1 MSQELDLTEED
12 VPKEALERAIRDA
25 ARLEVVRLGGST
37 LAPGSLELLG
47 GLPYLRLLDLTAV
60 PLEGQDMGFL
70 TSLGALEELFL
81 SATGI
86 TDDVLKTINA
96 LPLRVLLLDDTR
108 VTNVGV
114 RELAGLSSL
123 IDLKLGS
130 TRLTNEGVRI
140 VTKLSGLRRLDL
152 SKTSVGQS
160 QLPSLLR
167 LGQLETLD
175 LDRSL
180 VTDQDLDK
188 FPASISELS
197 LRGTA
202 ITNDGVAHLGRL
214 PKLARL
220 DLSDTEVT
228 GASVADLART
238 KSLTRLLIN
247 RTSFSRDAMRNLRSK
262 LPDCDVQ
269 HSLPFNP
276 NWRP

>member
-12 VPKEALERAIRDA
+12 VAIEALERALRNQA
-25 ARLEVVRLGGST
+25 QLEVVRLGGSR
-37 LAPGSLELLG
+37 LAPGSLQLLG

-60 PLEGQDMGFL
+60 PLEGEDMGFL
-70 TSLGALEELFL
+70 TSLVALEELFL
-81 SATGI
+81 SATGV

-96 LPLRVLLLDDTR
+96 LPLRVLLLDGTR
-108 VTNVGV
+108 VTDAGV

-123 IDLKLGS
+123 VDLKLGS
-130 TRLTNEGVRI
+130 TRLTNEGLRT

-152 SKTSVGQS
+152 SETSVGQG
-160 QLPSLLR
+160 QLSSMLR

-188 FPASISELS
+188 LPASISELS

-202 ITNDGVAHLGRL
+202 ISDDGVAHLGRL

-220 DLSDTEVT
+220 DLSDTELS
-228 GASVADLART
+228 GASVADLGRS
-238 KSLTRLLIN
+238 KSLTRLVIN
-247 RTSFSRDAMRNLRSK
+247 RTSFSRDAIRNLRSK
-262 LPDCDVQ
+262 LPGCDVQ

-276 NWRP
+276 SWRP